1 VRVLTLGCKV
11 NQHESARLIEAL
23 TSSGCREAGAGEAAD
38 LCVVNTCAVTGR
50 AEAESRRLIARAR
63 RECAGTLVATGCAV
77 EADPT
82 IALGCD
88 LTVPNP
94 DKHALAQRLLGREP
108 LIAPDARRFI
118 GRARATLKV
127 QDGCNNACAYCI
139 VPRLRGRSRSVPQ
152 AEVLNDLDRLAALGY
167 PEVVLCAVHLGAY
180 GADLTPQTSLPAL
193 LEAISGRIG
202 EQNLSLR
209 VRLSSLEPGEAM
221 GVLPQL
227 CSGTLCRH
235 LHVSLQSGS
244 DPVLARMRRRR
255 AADTFRE
262 LALAASQA
270 VPGLALGC
278 DVIAGF
284 PGESAEEFA
293 ETLALLEALPVS
305 YLHVFPFS
313 ARPGTLAAGMPGQV
327 SAAEKAR
334 RAAALR
340 QLANR
345 KRKAFYQSRVGS
357 TVEVVLEG
365 RDRMTGLL
373 KGLSDNY
380 VPVLVDSGGVRG
392 GARRVSAGLMRVR
405 IDRVVDSRVVATPL

>member
-1 VRVLTLGCKV
+1 
-11 NQHESARLIEAL
+11 
-23 TSSGCREAGAGEAAD
+23 
-38 LCVVNTCAVTGR
+38 
-50 AEAESRRLIARAR
+50 
-63 RECAGTLVATGCAV
+63 
-77 EADPT
+77 
-82 IALGCD
+82 
-88 LTVPNP
+88 
-94 DKHALAQRLLGREP
+94 
-108 LIAPDARRFI
+108 
-118 GRARATLKV
+118 
-127 QDGCNNACAYCI
+127 
-139 VPRLRGRSRSVPQ
+139 VPQ

-340 QLANR
+340 QLVNR